1 MINSKAM
8 AERTRCFISRDLT
21 AKLRFLLLNTDDTD
35 NPRFHEFTI
44 SRFFSGPDQ
53 QRKKSVFSVHGTE
66 GEGSIMKTKYFISDL
81 FEIELSPVGNRALHY
96 IMGGDG
102 LAAIVD
108 YNGTLFDEPYHKEV
122 FYILKDHL
130 GSWYAVTDETGH
142 VATYNGDLQI
152 YNFDP
157 WGCRRNAISWTYDNV
172 PTDFLFDR
180 GFTGHEHLDGFGLI
194 NMNGRVYDPLLARF
208 LSPDPIIQ
216 AASYGQN
223 YNRYSYCLNNPLKY
237 VDPSGYLYLDNMKSY
252 YDYDG
257 GFFYYRGGFA
267 YFNSSSSQFFSNN
280 GFNLGGRGYYVENGI
295 SYYNNQIISD
305 QEYIQ
310 GTAAFSGSF
319 EDFVSMV
326 SEPQTIDWAATRSK
340 RRGTDN
346 ILDQFGTF
354 LTVDSWSQDLK
365 TTVVVDILS
374 GFVLER
380 HSEYYLEQLA
390 AGDGGVNGLTEN
402 NFVKYSIEGT
412 SVWAGTIQ
420 TGFDAARKLQP
431 TVTTWIKGAKV
442 LGKTSNILGV
452 ASIGYDFATGTANS
466 STIADGLVLAGG
478 AAAIF
483 FGSVALAPWV
493 AGVGV
498 IYGIVSIAG
507 GEAWLDRNID
517 ISKYINIVK
526 PSKP

>member
-1 MINSKAM
+1 M
-8 AERTRCFISRDLT
+8 
-21 AKLRFLLLNTDDTD
+21 
-35 NPRFHEFTI
+35 
-44 SRFFSGPDQ
+44 
-53 QRKKSVFSVHGTE
+53 
-66 GEGSIMKTKYFISDL
+66 
-81 FEIELSPVGNRALHY
+81 
-96 IMGGDG
+96 
-102 LAAIVD
+102 
-108 YNGTLFDEPYHKEV
+108 
-122 FYILKDHL
+122 
-130 GSWYAVTDETGH
+130 TDETGH

-267 YFNSSSSQFFSNN
+267 YFNSTSSEFFSNN

-319 EDFVSMV
+319 EDLVSMV
-326 SEPQTIDWAATRSK
+326 SEPQTIDWAATRSR

-354 LTVDSWSQDLK
+354 LTIDSWSQSLK

-374 GFVLER
+374 GIVLER
-380 HSEYYLEQLA
+380 HTEFYLEQLA
-390 AGDGGVNGLTEN
+390 AGGGGDYSWAKNTQAGMGAFDIGN
-402 NFVKYSIEGT
+402 SVKVGMIDYAVAS
-412 SVWAGTIQ
+412 SAGKSMNALKRADYVAT
-420 TGFDAARKLQP
+420 
-431 TVTTWIKGAKV
+431 
-442 LGKTSNILGV
+442 LGKTGATYLRAFKVAGGV
-452 ASIGYDFATGTANS
+452 TFGVSTIISAGLTYNYYNSGGTGSDVLVKSSLDVTMGVVGLFWPIGTGISATYFIIDAATG
-466 STIADGLVLAGG
+466 GFGG
-478 AAAIF
+478 
-483 FGSVALAPWV
+483 
-493 AGVGV
+493 
-498 IYGIVSIAG
+498 YGDP
-507 GEAWLDRNID
+507 L
-517 ISKYINIVK
+517 KINK
-526 PSKP
+526 